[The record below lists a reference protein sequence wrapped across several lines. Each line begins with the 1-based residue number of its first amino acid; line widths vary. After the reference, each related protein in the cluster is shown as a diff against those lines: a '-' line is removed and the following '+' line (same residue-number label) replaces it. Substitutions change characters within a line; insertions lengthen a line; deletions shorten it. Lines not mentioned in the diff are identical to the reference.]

1 MFRYISLCT
10 CLDEI
15 ANEKVEIEQEKLKN
29 LEEECK
35 KKILEQDEIVKEVC
49 EMVKTALLVGDEKP
63 CVILLGGEPGCGK
76 TSLVKTI
83 AQHIYGDNY

>member
-35 KKILEQDEIVKEVC
+35 KKILEQDEIVK
-49 EMVKTALLVGDEKP
+49 TAFLVGGEKP
-63 CVILLGGEPGCGK
+63 CVILLGGGTRMRKNITC
-76 TSLVKTI
+76 
-83 AQHIYGDNY
+83 

>member
-35 KKILEQDEIVKEVC
+35 KKILGQDEIVKEVC
-49 EMVKTALLVGDEKP
+49 EIVKTAFLVGGEKP
-63 CVILLGGEPGCGK
+63 CVILLGGGTRMRKNITC
-76 TSLVKTI
+76 
-83 AQHIYGDNY
+83 